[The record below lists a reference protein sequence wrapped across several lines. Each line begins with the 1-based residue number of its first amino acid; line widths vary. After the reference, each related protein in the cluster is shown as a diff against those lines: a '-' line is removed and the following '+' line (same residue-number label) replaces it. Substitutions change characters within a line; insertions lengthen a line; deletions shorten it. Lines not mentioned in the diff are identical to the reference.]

1 MARVEQLHGW
11 LKGGSPHAYPLPNLL
26 LQVPEVAELPAPPA
40 SAVLPA
46 ASPPAPP
53 PAPLAPAVPATW
65 CSEQYKS
72 LQRSFSTDLGK
83 TVGVQVHKKY
93 APWFVAQVRA
103 GKRREPGG
111 CLLPQLQWAAAGRH
125 SAGWFCFHRRA
136 F

>member
-1 MARVEQLHGW
+1 M
-11 LKGGSPHAYPLPNLL
+11 
-26 LQVPEVAELPAPPA
+26 LQAPEAAELPAPPEA
-40 SAVLPA
+40 AFPPA

-53 PAPLAPAVPATW
+53 PPPAPLAAAAPATW

-72 LQRSFSTDLGK
+72 LQRSFSTELGK

-103 GKRREPGG
+103 GKRREAGG
-111 CLLPQLQWAAAGRH
+111 RLLPQLPRAAAGRH
-125 SAGWFCFHRRA
+125 SAGWCCFYRRS